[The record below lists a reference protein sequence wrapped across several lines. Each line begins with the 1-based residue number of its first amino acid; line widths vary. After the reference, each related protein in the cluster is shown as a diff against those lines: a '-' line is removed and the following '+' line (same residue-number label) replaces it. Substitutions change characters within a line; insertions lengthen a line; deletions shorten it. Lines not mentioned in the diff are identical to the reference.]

1 MNIRSLSINF
11 VNLYTPS
18 APSATAARL
27 PAAVS
32 KEADNTKGYGDGHG
46 AVRTNR
52 LTQALTTALREI
64 GIGGA
69 GSPPSKATA
78 PATTDTNDISDIS
91 DTSNINDISDTIDT
105 AAASAATPSTSG
117 EVNAAVE
124 QFAHALMDAL
134 GAGRGARGHGGGQ
147 HQDGER
153 SDHGHGSRNTR
164 YGDFAQ
170 RLESLSHTIV
180 QNLPAAQPPSASA
193 STVVPVTEAPISLAP
208 TVESE
213 LGVAAPGSAPG
224 SAPTAPVPVPAPTRS
239 ATSTL
244 LDAFSRLF
252 DALKTPATADAP
264 ATDMATR
271 LQQFLHTMAQTL
283 SHSGMDGAAAHQTGA
298 FVDVK
303 A

>member
-1 MNIRSLSINF
+1 MNIRSLSINS
-11 VNLYTPS
+11 VNLYTTS
-18 APSATAARL
+18 APPATAARL

-32 KEADNTKGYGDGHG
+32 QEADNTKGYGDGHG

-52 LTQALTTALREI
+52 LTQALTAALREI

-69 GSPPSKATA
+69 DRPPSKSVT
-78 PATTDTNDISDIS
+78 PATTDTSDIS
-91 DTSNINDISDTIDT
+91 DPTDT
-105 AAASAATPSTSG
+105 AAASAATPSTIDD
-117 EVNAAVE
+117 VDAAVE
-124 QFAHALMDAL
+124 QFASALMDAL
-134 GAGRGARGHGGGQ
+134 GAGHGARGHGGEQ
-147 HQDGER
+147 RQDGER

-170 RLESLSHTIV
+170 RLESLSQTIV
-180 QNLPAAQPPSASA
+180 QTLPAAQPPSAPASA
-193 STVVPVTEAPISLAP
+193 VVPSTAAPVSLAP
-208 TVESE
+208 KVESE
-213 LGVAAPGSAPG
+213 LRVAAPASP
-224 SAPTAPVPVPAPTRS
+224 SAPTGPNPAPTRS

-252 DALKTPATADAP
+252 DALKPQSTADAP

-271 LQQFLHTMAQTL
+271 LQRFLHTMAQTL
-283 SHSGMDGAAAHQTGA
+283 SHTGLDGAAAHQSGA

>member
-11 VNLYTPS
+11 VNLYTTS
-18 APSATAARL
+18 APPATAARL
-27 PAAVS
+27 SAAVPR
-32 KEADNTKGYGDGHG
+32 EADNTKGYGDGHG
-46 AVRTNR
+46 AGRTNR
-52 LTQALTTALREI
+52 LTQALTAALRDI

-69 GSPPSKATA
+69 GSPPSKTTA
-78 PATTDTNDISDIS
+78 PATTDTNDTNDIS
-91 DTSNINDISDTIDT
+91 DANDISDTIDT
-105 AAASAATPSTSG
+105 AAASAATPSTNG
-117 EVNAAVE
+117 NVNAAVE

-134 GAGRGARGHGGGQ
+134 GAGRSARGHGGEQ
-147 HQDGER
+147 RQDGER
-153 SDHGHGSRNTR
+153 SHHGHGSRNTR
-164 YGDFAQ
+164 YGNFAQ
-170 RLESLSHTIV
+170 RLESLSRTIV
-180 QNLPAAQPPSASA
+180 QTLPAAQPPAAPASA
-193 STVVPVTEAPISLAP
+193 VVPSTAAPISLAP

-213 LGVAAPGSAPG
+213 LGVAAPASP
-224 SAPTAPVPVPAPTRS
+224 SAPTAPNLAPTRS

-252 DALKTPATADAP
+252 DALKPRATADAP

-283 SHSGMDGAAAHQTGA
+283 SHTGWDGAAAPQTGA

>member
-18 APSATAARL
+18 APSATAARS

-32 KEADNTKGYGDGHG
+32 KEADNTKSDGDGHG

-52 LTQALTTALREI
+52 LTQALTAALREI

-69 GSPPSKATA
+69 GSPYNKAAT
-78 PATTDTNDISDIS
+78 PETTDTNDTNDTT
-91 DTSNINDISDTIDT
+91 DTSDT
-105 AAASAATPSTSG
+105 AAASAATPSTNG
-117 EVNAAVE
+117 DVNAAVE
-124 QFAHALMDAL
+124 QFANALMDAL
-134 GAGRGARGHGGGQ
+134 GAGRGARGPGGEQ
-147 HQDGER
+147 RQDGER

-170 RLESLSHTIV
+170 RLESLSQTIV
-180 QNLPAAQPPSASA
+180 QTLPAAQLPSAAASA
-193 STVVPVTEAPISLAP
+193 VVPATEAPISLAP
-208 TVESE
+208 TIESE
-213 LGVAAPGSAPG
+213 LGVAAPASAQASP
-224 SAPTAPVPVPAPTRS
+224 APAPAPTRS

-252 DALKTPATADAP
+252 DALKPRATADAP

-283 SHSGMDGAAAHQTGA
+283 SHTGWDSAAAHQTGA